1 LESWY
6 SSAEEIAMHQFALPL
21 VIALLGSSDARPAPP
36 FIPDDALLAAGR
48 ELRPDF
54 LGGNACSDN
63 KLPTVDNPGRQPR
76 LDRGPATADMGQ
88 YIYAVDRRIDGCS
101 VVLTMSPSL
110 KPRGEMKITP
120 EEMAELLRKR

>member
-1 LESWY
+1 
-6 SSAEEIAMHQFALPL
+6 MHQFALPL
-21 VIALLGSSDARPAPP
+21 VIALLGASDAPAQPP
-36 FIPDDALLAAGR
+36 STPNEAPLAAGR

-54 LGGNACSDN
+54 LGGNKCRDN

-76 LDRGPATADMGQ
+76 FERGPATADMGQ

-101 VVLTMSPSL
+101 VVLAMSPSL

-120 EEMAELLRKR
+120 EELAEVLGRR